1 LKRNK
6 KLAFTM
12 LELVMVIV
20 VLGILAS
27 LALPRLD
34 TKKRQ
39 EAADNILSSIRFTQ
53 SLALMDNKNDRTE
66 AGLASNAV
74 KRNWQKALWHI
85 RFGSYDGG
93 TKWFYTVS
101 SSMDGDINVDK
112 DETAIDPSNGK
123 FMYNLAGDGVIG
135 DDESPNIFI
144 SEKYGIDNVDFSNC
158 TGGIGSLNSSN
169 TATHVAFDYMG
180 RPHKGIYGA
189 TYDYATVMHDDCIIR
204 FTFLDGSEPLEI
216 QINSETGYSFV
227 VGQEDS

>member
-1 LKRNK
+1 
-6 KLAFTM
+6 M

-34 TKKRQ
+34 TQKRQ

-66 AGLASNAV
+66 AGLANNGI

-85 RFGSYDGG
+85 RFDKYGE
-93 TKWFYTVS
+93 KWFYTVS
-101 SSMDGDINVDK
+101 SSMDGSTNVDK
-112 DETAIDPSNGK
+112 GESAIDPSNGK
-123 FMYNLAGDGVIG
+123 FMYNLAGDSVIG

-144 SEKYGIDNVDFSNC
+144 SEQYGIDNVDFTKC
-158 TGGIGSLNSSN
+158 KGEIGARNVKN
-169 TATHVAFDYMG
+169 TATHIAFDYMG

-189 TYDYATVMHDDCIIR
+189 INRYATVMHENCIIR
-204 FTFLDGSEPLEI
+204 FTFLDGSDPLEI
-216 QINSETGYSFV
+216 QINSETGYAFL
-227 VGQEDS
+227 VGQPDS